1 MLKIYAT
8 PLSANGRKVL
18 AVSREL
24 GLTAEIHIVNV
35 YRGEGRTA
43 EYLAINPTGKIPTL
57 VDDDFVLFE
66 SNAILIYLAE
76 SYGRSRLW
84 STDSKARGRIAQWLF
99 WESAHWQ
106 PSLTALLS
114 EQVGHRLLPQ
124 VIPRPRSAVDWNSAS
139 IQPSL
144 KTLES
149 TLGAA
154 VFLTGARATIAD
166 FSVAGMCTYF
176 RVAGFPFHDFPA
188 ISRWYAR
195 IEALDSWHATESA
208 LWREQPA
215 GEVIG
220 D

>member
-24 GLTAEIHIVNV
+24 GLNAEIHIVNV

-57 VDDDFVLFE
+57 VDGDFTLFE

-76 SYGRSRLW
+76 GLGKNRLW
-84 STDSKARGRIAQWLF
+84 STDPKPRGRIAQWLF

-106 PSLTALLS
+106 PSLIALLS

-124 VIPRPRSAVDWNSAS
+124 VIPRPGSVPDWNSAS
-139 IQPSL
+139 LQPLL
-144 KTLES
+144 KRLEIALS
-149 TLGAA
+149 ADL
-154 VFLTGARATIAD
+154 FLTGAQPTIAD

-176 RVAGFPFHDFPA
+176 RVAGFPFNQFPA
-188 ISRWYAR
+188 VDRWYAQ
-195 IEALDSWHATESA
+195 IEELESWRATESA
-208 LWREQPA
+208 LWSEQGA
-215 GEVIG
+215 GEVTG
-220 D
+220 E

>member
-24 GLTAEIHIVNV
+24 GLNAEIHIVNV

-57 VDDDFVLFE
+57 VDGDFTLFE

-76 SYGRSRLW
+76 GLGKNRLW
-84 STDSKARGRIAQWLF
+84 STDPKARGRIAQWLF

-106 PSLTALLS
+106 PSLIALLS

-124 VIPRPRSAVDWNSAS
+124 VIPRPRSAPDWNSAS
-139 IQPSL
+139 IQL
-144 KTLES
+144 LLETVEG
-149 TLGAA
+149 TLGADA
-154 VFLTGARATIAD
+154 FLTGAHATIAD

-176 RVAGFPFHDFPA
+176 RLAGFPFHAFPA

-195 IEALDSWHATESA
+195 IEALDSWRATESS
-208 LWREQPA
+208 LWREQSA
-215 GEVIG
+215 GEVTG
-220 D
+220 E

>member
-24 GLTAEIHIVNV
+24 GLNAEIHIVNV

-43 EYLAINPTGKIPTL
+43 EYLAINPSGKIPTL
-57 VDDDFVLFE
+57 VDGDFVLFE

-76 SYGRSRLW
+76 AYGKCRLW

-106 PSLTALLS
+106 PSLSVLLS

-124 VIPRPRSAVDWNSAS
+124 AVPRPLSAPDWNSAS
-139 IQPSL
+139 LLPLL
-144 KTLES
+144 KKLEMTLS
-149 TLGAA
+149 ADA
-154 VFLTGARATIAD
+154 FLTGSHATIAD

-176 RVAGFPFHDFPA
+176 RAAGFPFDDFPA

-195 IEALDSWHATESA
+195 IEGFDSWRATESA
-208 LWREQPA
+208 LWREQSA
-215 GEVIG
+215 GEVMG
-220 D
+220 E

>member
-43 EYLAINPTGKIPTL
+43 EYLAINPMGKIPTL
-57 VDDDFVLFE
+57 VDGDFVLFE

-76 SYGRSRLW
+76 GYGKSRLW

-106 PSLTALLS
+106 PSLIALLS
-114 EQVGHRLLPQ
+114 EQVGHRLVPEA
-124 VIPRPRSAVDWNSAS
+124 IARPRSAPDWNSAS
-139 IQPSL
+139 LQPML
-144 KTLES
+144 KTLET
-149 TLGAA
+149 TLSADA
-154 VFLTGARATIAD
+154 FLTGSHATIAD

-195 IEALDSWHATESA
+195 IEAFDSWRATESA
-208 LWREQPA
+208 LWREQSA
-215 GEVIG
+215 GEVTRE
-220 D
+220 

>member
-24 GLTAEIHIVNV
+24 GLNAEIHIVNV

-57 VDDDFVLFE
+57 VDDDFILFE

-76 SYGRSRLW
+76 GYGKSRLW

-114 EQVGHRLLPQ
+114 EQVGHRLLPKA
-124 VIPRPRSAVDWNSAS
+124 IPRPRSAPDWNCAS
-139 IQPSL
+139 LQPLL
-144 KTLES
+144 KTLQT
-149 TLGAA
+149 TLSADA
-154 VFLTGARATIAD
+154 FLTGSHATIAD
-166 FSVAGMCTYF
+166 FSVAGMCTYL
-176 RVAGFPFHDFPA
+176 RMAAFPFHAFPA

-195 IEALDSWHATESA
+195 IEGFDSWRATQSA
-208 LWREQPA
+208 LWSAQDA
-215 GEVIG
+215 GEVTG
-220 D
+220 E